1 MKSEE
6 TGEILRQKTRY
17 LNEMV
22 IRLKTD
28 PTGIFADMINTDIP
42 LEWEDDETLIRFG
55 KEYKEYCRAWNRFA
69 EICIDAGY
77 GVDYL
82 QQMLMTIVVLY
93 VTWSNRKSEHKPEAR
108 RIAYEISREMA
119 PVIRK
124 GIGPDPVKCLYE
136 AFLKGR
142 KYKDCCE
149 VANVITTL
157 MKHMG
162 RVSVNPD
169 LNDPYGRKVLT
180 CVFGECVRSSDEN
193 IRDLVEFI
201 EQTDSITGIDQF
213 NVEWIRQRLM
223 DECSEK
229 ADQPNNMDD
238 EKADRRNEIE
248 DEEAD
253 QPNEMEEA
261 YMDIMNSL
269 FSTGSVELLEVSLRK
284 GLVIPELYEALMIRS
299 VRERPEFVPCIVAY
313 CSAI

>member
-1 MKSEE
+1 MKSEV
-6 TGEILRQKTRY
+6 TAVKLQKKTRN
-17 LNEMV
+17 LNEMM

-28 PTGIFADMINTDIP
+28 PTGVRDIMIKTDIP
-42 LEWEDDETLIRFG
+42 LEREDDDILIRFG
-55 KEYKEYCRAWNRFA
+55 KEYKEYCRTWNRFA

-77 GVDYL
+77 GADYL

-93 VTWSNRKSEHKPEAR
+93 VTWSNRKAEHKPEAR

-124 GIGPDPVKCLYE
+124 GIGPDPVKCLYKT
-136 AFLKGR
+136 FLKDSEGIQS
-142 KYKDCCE
+142 CCLI
-149 VANVITTL
+149 ANVITTL

-162 RVSVNPD
+162 RVSVSPD
-169 LNDPYGRKVLT
+169 LNNPYGRKVLT
-180 CVFGECVRSSDEN
+180 CVFGECVRSSDSN

-223 DECSEK
+223 DECSE
-229 ADQPNNMDD
+229 N
-238 EKADRRNEIE
+238 
-248 DEEAD
+248 AD

-284 GLVIPELYEALMIRS
+284 GLVIPELYEALMMRS
-299 VRERPEFVPCIVAY
+299 VGERPEFVPCIAAY
-313 CSAI
+313 ISGKTA